1 MIWTALDNVTFNLYQ
16 CERYMIRTETVV
28 VRDERDK
35 LIRQLVQVEMD
46 GKAASEQLVKMKNT
60 VRKLKEVSLG

>member
-1 MIWTALDNVTFNLYQ
+1 M
-16 CERYMIRTETVV
+16 V